1 MASGGE
7 TSAPAEDEGGV
18 PLDIDDVHLLLQG
31 QSSLLISFLVIFYLY
46 LIHFYLNLN
55 NNKK

>member
-1 MASGGE
+1 MASGGD

-31 QSSLLISFLVIFYLY
+31 QSSLLISFFGYFFIYFIF
-46 LIHFYLNLN
+46 IFIWTNKGLN
-55 NNKK
+55 

>member
-18 PLDIDDVHLLLQG
+18 PLDIDDVHFTLTRSVFTSYKLFGHCL
-31 QSSLLISFLVIFYLY
+31 SLSNSFLS
-46 LIHFYLNLN
+46 
-55 NNKK
+55 

>member
-1 MASGGE
+1 MASGGD

-31 QSSLLISFLVIFYLY
+31 QSSLLISFLVFFYL
-46 LIHFYLNLN
+46 LNFHLPLN
-55 NNKK
+55 K